1 MKYSNARIER
11 ILFAMK
17 YLHLAINAYVLLLTG
32 LNVKKVKQLQSILTH
47 LQHVGVTKMSNQIKE
62 RADKIRNVLC
72 KCSDDDLVYFAY
84 AIHSG
89 EIKPEPLESVVEFIK
104 RTGREYKSGLPF

>member
-1 MKYSNARIER
+1 MAKA
-11 ILFAMK
+11 
-17 YLHLAINAYVLLLTG
+17 
-32 LNVKKVKQLQSILTH
+32 VKWVI
-47 LQHVGVTKMSNQIKE
+47 KMSKDMKS

-72 KCSDDDLVYFAY
+72 KCSDEELVYFAY

-104 RTGREYKSGLPF
+104 RTGREYKDGLPF

>member
-1 MKYSNARIER
+1 MQAVKWV
-11 ILFAMK
+11 
-17 YLHLAINAYVLLLTG
+17 INM
-32 LNVKKVKQLQSILTH
+32 VKD
-47 LQHVGVTKMSNQIKE
+47 IKT

-104 RTGREYKSGLPF
+104 RTGREYKTGLPF